1 MFNAALAARVIAPV
15 EWIVKQIAARPKTTL
30 VVWILSLALVAWV
43 F

>member
-1 MFNAALAARVIAPV
+1 MLNAAFVARVIAPA
-15 EWIVKQIAARPKTTL
+15 EWIVKQIAARPKTAL

>member
-1 MFNAALAARVIAPV
+1 MFNAALAARVIAPAGWMV
-15 EWIVKQIAARPKTTL
+15 NQIAARPKTAL